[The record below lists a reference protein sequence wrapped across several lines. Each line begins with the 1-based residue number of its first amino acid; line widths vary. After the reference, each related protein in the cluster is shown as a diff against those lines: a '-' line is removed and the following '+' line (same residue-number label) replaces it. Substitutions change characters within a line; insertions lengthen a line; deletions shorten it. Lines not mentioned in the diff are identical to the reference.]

1 MRSFQITLAVA
12 AALAAA
18 AFPGTAT
25 AARPADDPGGGSWSR
40 AGTCQRD
47 EVCLYRGTYGR
58 DVYRRIR
65 NLPPDCTRVSINPRP
80 TRSIWN
86 RNDFPV
92 RLRVEGG
99 AYLDLGAGSRRGD
112 LQPPRQ
118 FRWIARNTCFVPP
131 T

>member
-1 MRSFQITLAVA
+1 MRSIQTVLAVA

-25 AARPADDPGGGSWSR
+25 ATRPAEDPGGGSWSS
-40 AGTCQRD
+40 TSNCQRD
-47 EVCLYRGTYGR
+47 EVCLYRGPDGR
-58 DVYRRIR
+58 DPYRPIR
-65 NLPPDCTRVSINPRP
+65 NLPPDCSRVPIDARP

-86 RNDFPV
+86 RNVFTV
-92 RLRVEGG
+92 RLRLEGG

-112 LQPPRQ
+112 LHPPR
-118 FRWIARNTCFVPP
+118 FFTWIARNTCFVPP